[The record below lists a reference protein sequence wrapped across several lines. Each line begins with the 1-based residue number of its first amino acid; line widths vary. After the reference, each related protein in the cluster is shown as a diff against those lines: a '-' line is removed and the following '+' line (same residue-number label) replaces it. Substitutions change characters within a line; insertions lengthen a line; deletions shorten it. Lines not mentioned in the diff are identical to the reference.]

1 MVITISKRV
10 LYRETLDYIMSA
22 IGCISTALVGPYFY
36 FQTTLV
42 GWCSRFIIYCV
53 LGIQY

>member
-10 LYRETLDYIMSA
+10 LYRETLDYIMIV
-22 IGCISTALVGPYFY
+22 IGCIYTALVGPYFY

-42 GWCSRFIIYCV
+42 RV
-53 LGIQY
+53 V